1 MRVSRDGGRTY
12 PRRHEQ
18 DLAAGNPGQPVTVPV
33 YNAAAGTGRLIAAD
47 FDVSRARAAGA
58 DDAAGLVAAEAA
70 GFAALITR
78 LGGRVITDVSPSGG
92 RHVLVLLAAALP
104 WRELRDLAR
113 ALALRY
119 QTLDPAPMAG
129 PGGQIRPPGAR
140 HRTGGWQALTMP
152 LEAAVAAAARPC
164 GPQVWAG
171 LLRELAAELDAAEPV
186 AEPGVVPPGATADDD
201 GMPWL
206 PRRGGRA
213 PLAADLAAIARTG
226 TWPPGR
232 YAGRSEARMAVIT
245 AAVACGWR
253 LTEVRAELDAGRWP
267 GLAGLYARR
276 REPRRLARLL
286 PAEWRKS
293 VTRLAGEEN
302 PRRWHTSDTYPRP
315 PGRGLS

>member
-1 MRVSRDGGRTY
+1 MRLSRDGGRTY

-18 DLAAGNPGQPVTVPV
+18 DLAMGNPGQPVTVPV
-33 YNAAAGTGRLIAAD
+33 YNAATGTGRLIAAD

-78 LGGRVITDVSPSGG
+78 LGGWVITDVSPSGE

-140 HRTGGWQALTMP
+140 HRTGGWQALTMS
-152 LEAAVAAAARPC
+152 LEAAVAAVERPC

-171 LLRELAAELDAAEPV
+171 PATGRKRLVTCLPTPVTCTGGVSMTIVHAAASRVQVWIMPTNEEIVVARQAQALLQSQA
-186 AEPGVVPPGATADDD
+186 
-201 GMPWL
+201 
-206 PRRGGRA
+206 
-213 PLAADLAAIARTG
+213 
-226 TWPPGR
+226 
-232 YAGRSEARMAVIT
+232 SE
-245 AAVACGWR
+245 
-253 LTEVRAELDAGRWP
+253 E
-267 GLAGLYARR
+267 
-276 REPRRLARLL
+276 
-286 PAEWRKS
+286 
-293 VTRLAGEEN
+293 
-302 PRRWHTSDTYPRP
+302 
-315 PGRGLS
+315 